1 MELLKKLCDID
12 SSSGEEC
19 YIREFIIKQI
29 SGHCDYYIDKIGNLI
44 CFKKG
49 KKTLSEK
56 IVYSAHMDE
65 VGFMVE
71 KIEDDG
77 TLCMG
82 SIGVSPSVVG
92 GKSIRIRST
101 INPEKPKWINGVF
114 GLGPIHTL
122 AKEKLSEVPSFR
134 DLRLDI
140 GVSSKKEAEKLV
152 VPGDYGYFL
161 NNFGNFGNF
170 IKSKALDDRIGCY
183 ILIQMILSE
192 LEYDSWFVFCVMEEI
207 GCKGSSAAAFELK
220 PDIAFVIEGTTAA
233 DIDGTDENSK
243 VCFLGKG
250 PVISFADRGTM
261 YDIDYVHKLT
271 NVADKSEIPWQFKSF
286 VAGGNDARSYQ
297 RVAGGCKVLSIS
309 AAVRYLHSQISVASF
324 DDVKNIFSLCCAVD
338 KNIIDFVSEVK
349 HETENS

>member
-1 MELLKKLCDID
+1 MELLKQLCDIN
-12 SSSGEEC
+12 SSSGEES
-19 YIREFIIKQI
+19 YIRDFIIKQI
-29 SGHCDYYIDKIGNLI
+29 SGHCDFYTDKIGNLI

-49 KKTLSEK
+49 RKSVPEK

-71 KIEDDG
+71 RIEDDG
-77 TLCMG
+77 TLVMG

-101 INPEKPKWINGVF
+101 VNPDKPKWINGVF
-114 GLGPIHTL
+114 GLGPIHML
-122 AKEKLSEVPSFR
+122 DKNKRSEVPLFK

-152 VPGDYGYFL
+152 VPGDYGYFV
-161 NNFGNFGNF
+161 NNFSPFGNF

-183 ILIQMILSE
+183 VLIQMLLSD

-207 GCKGSSAAAFELK
+207 GCKGSSAAAYELK

-233 DIDGTDENSK
+233 DIDGTEDDSK
-243 VCFLGKG
+243 VCFVGKG

-261 YDIDYVHKLT
+261 YDPIYVKKLT
-271 NVADKSEIPWQFKSF
+271 SIADNSSIPWQYKSF
-286 VAGGNDARSYQ
+286 VSGGNDARSYQ

-324 DDVKNIFSLCCAVD
+324 DDVRNILALCHSVD
-338 KNIIDFVSEVK
+338 SNLNVFISEV
-349 HETENS
+349 